1 MEKQFWLD
9 RWEERQIGFHLP
21 EVNAHLR
28 KYWSALQLNAGDRV
42 LVPLCGKSLDMLW
55 LHEIGHGVLGVELS
69 HIAVQEFFEE
79 NALDMKSHTQD
90 VFSAVQRPAM
100 RLRQGDFFE
109 LDSAD
114 VADIKGVYD
123 RAALVALPEAMRRK
137 YVQHLAAILPPG
149 TALLL
154 VSMDYP
160 QQEMKGPPFSVS
172 EDEVRRL
179 YAGNFEV
186 QLMDTVDVLAGNER
200 LARRGLTRMLEQIW
214 KLVRLYG

>member
-1 MEKQFWLD
+1 VEKQFWLD

-21 EVNAHLR
+21 QVNAHLR
-28 KYWSALQLNAGDRV
+28 KHWSALQLNAGDRV

-79 NALDMKSHTQD
+79 NALDMKIHAQD
-90 VFSAVQRPAM
+90 VFSAIQTPAIQ
-100 RLRQGDFFE
+100 LRQGDFFD
-109 LDSAD
+109 LNSAD
-114 VADIKGVYD
+114 VAGIKGVYD
-123 RAALVALPEAMRRK
+123 RAALVALPEDMRRK
-137 YVQHLAAILPPG
+137 YVRHLAAILHPG
-149 TALLL
+149 AVVLL

-160 QQEMKGPPFSVS
+160 QQEMDGPPFSVS

-200 LARRGLTRMLEQIW
+200 LAQRGLTRMLEQIW
-214 KLVRLYG
+214 KLVRL